1 MARLLA
7 AVLAVLGLLPVAN
20 WITGGHEAPWYPDR
34 LGGWLSG
41 GAIAVGVAVIASI
54 ALRRWPHLWRD
65 GAWQRLSVRWRNGGR
80 SADAAIALGVLLL
93 CAIVSQVVLSARPLL
108 IDEIIQ
114 VYQARIFAAGR
125 LWLPAPAHPEFT
137 SSQHLLDWGGK
148 VFGQFP
154 AGGPALLALGTL
166 VGAEWIIGPLASA
179 LCAFLFAR
187 LARRIEPRPGTA
199 LAAVLLFSAAP
210 FVAFLGASMMNHIT
224 TTAALLATA
233 VALSHATADRNARIG
248 TAFLAG
254 LALGIAATIR
264 PLDAV
269 AFAIPTAAW
278 LGWRVRAGRSHLIAL
293 LASGVGVAI
302 PVSLLLVVNHAQT
315 GDAFTFGYIAMWGT
329 THEIGFH
336 QTPWGDQHTPLRG
349 LELVNLYLLRMQTY
363 LFESAAPALLF
374 ATGALAAARRITAF
388 DRWMIV
394 SAMFLLVGY
403 FAYWHDGFY
412 LGPRFLLPMVPLFA
426 LWSARLPAVL
436 IERRVAEGARRTVII
451 AGCVSLLLGAA
462 TLLPLRAQQY
472 RNGMLSLRIDIDAEA
487 RRAGVS
493 GAIVLVRESWG
504 AQVMARMWARGVT
517 RSDAEMVYRSADIC
531 QLDQVLSRAEMTG
544 DRAAAVLR
552 AVAPLRADSGRL
564 VALRFASDTTPR
576 VLPGGVMTDR
586 CARRIVED
594 RAGFT
599 LLPPLLLSRDTTNI
613 YLRDLH
619 AIDSLVIE
627 ADASRPLFLLLKSP
641 EVGAP
646 VRFLP
651 VDRDSMYREWRS
663 GER

>member
-20 WITGGHEAPWYPDR
+20 WIAGGHEAPWYPDR

-65 GAWQRLSVRWRNGGR
+65 GAWARVAARWHRGAWR
-80 SADAAIALGVLLL
+80 ADLLVAAGVLGVGVVV
-93 CAIVSQVVLSARPLL
+93 AHAVLSARPLL

-114 VYQARIFAAGR
+114 VYQARIYAAGQ

-187 LARRIEPRPGTA
+187 LVRRIEPRPGTA

-210 FVAFLGASMMNHIT
+210 LVVFLGASMMNHIT
-224 TTAALLATA
+224 TTAALLAGA
-233 VALSHATADRNARIG
+233 VALSHATAEREARG
-248 TAFLAG
+248 GAAFLAG

-264 PLDAV
+264 PLDAA

-278 LGWRVRAGRSHLIAL
+278 LGWRARAGRSHLVAL
-293 LASGVGVAI
+293 LASGLGVAI

-315 GDAFTFGYIAMWGT
+315 GNAFTFGYIAMWGR
-329 THEIGFH
+329 THELGFH
-336 QTPWGDQHTPLRG
+336 ATPWGDVHSPLRG
-349 LELVNLYLLRMQTY
+349 LELVNLYLLRLQTY
-363 LFESAAPALLF
+363 LYESAAPSLLF
-374 ATGALAAARRITAF
+374 ATAALAAARRVTAF

-394 SAMFLLVGY
+394 SAMMLLGGY

-412 LGPRFLLPMVPLFA
+412 LGPRFLLPMVPLLA
-426 LWSARLPAVL
+426 LWSARLPAVMAD
-436 IERRVAEGARRTVII
+436 RRVAEPARRAVII
-451 AGCVSLLLGAA
+451 AGCVSLLLGAV

-504 AQVMARMWARGVT
+504 AQVMARLWARGVT
-517 RSDAEMVYRSADIC
+517 RSDAEMAYRSADIC
-531 QLDQVLSRAEMTG
+531 RLDGVLARAEANG
-544 DRAAAVLR
+544 DSAAAVLR
-552 AVAPLRADSGRL
+552 AMAPLRADSARL
-564 VALRFASDTTPR
+564 VAMRFASDTTPR
-576 VLPGGVMTDR
+576 VLPGSVMTER
-586 CARRIVED
+586 CTRRLLED

-599 LLPPLLLSRDTTNI
+599 LFPPLLLSRDTTNT

-619 AIDSLVIE
+619 ALDSLVIR
-627 ADASRPLFLLLKSP
+627 ADDPRPLFLLVKPP
-641 EVGAP
+641 EAGAP
-646 VRFLP
+646 IRFLP
-651 VDRDSMYREWRS
+651 VNRDSMRREWRD
-663 GER
+663 GGP